1 MAYETGNGE
10 IASGAADTGG
20 TITDRELMRGLNP
33 ESVGQTFIYAEK
45 WQNLNV
51 LLAGSTGLTKK
62 VKSVAEDGYSYES
75 TVHQNETCC
84 GSFVERGEKSCGC
97 NVKEHESKK
106 IAVACEACNCT
117 FNENKKCSAN
127 HIGIAGGNAC
137 SCGETECASF
147 CCK

>member
-1 MAYETGNGE
+1 MGMYHSREQGPKGE
-10 IASGAADTGG
+10 KRYDI
-20 TITDRELMRGLNP
+20 
-33 ESVGQTFIYAEK
+33 
-45 WQNLNV
+45 
-51 LLAGSTGLTKK
+51 TGLCGNRMCYHEERCCCKGNIK
-62 VKSVAEDGYSYES
+62 VEGSEA
-75 TVHQNETCC
+75 VHQNETCC

-106 IAVACEACNCT
+106 IDVACEACNCT
-117 FNENKKCSAN
+117 FNENKKCSAD

>member
-1 MAYETGNGE
+1 MTLLDCAVTGCAYNEDRCCCKGNIKVE
-10 IASGAADTGG
+10 
-20 TITDRELMRGLNP
+20 
-33 ESVGQTFIYAEK
+33 
-45 WQNLNV
+45 
-51 LLAGSTGLTKK
+51 GSE
-62 VKSVAEDGYSYES
+62 A
-75 TVHQNETCC
+75 VHQNETCC

-137 SCGETECASF
+137 SCGETGEKTGSRGQCKTVPRFAFRWNFPLVKCA
-147 CCK
+147 

>member
-1 MAYETGNGE
+1 MTLLDCAVTGCAYNEDRCCCKGNIKVE
-10 IASGAADTGG
+10 
-20 TITDRELMRGLNP
+20 
-33 ESVGQTFIYAEK
+33 
-45 WQNLNV
+45 
-51 LLAGSTGLTKK
+51 GSE
-62 VKSVAEDGYSYES
+62 A
-75 TVHQNETCC
+75 VHQNETCC

-137 SCGETECASF
+137 SRFAFRWNFPLVKCA
-147 CCK
+147 